1 MTGPSVTSRVITL
14 LGAFSAEHRAL
25 TLSQLSRRA
34 NLPLT
39 TTHRLV
45 GELAGQGVL
54 ERDEQ
59 GRYRIGVRLWEIAS
73 LAPRAGGLREA
84 AMPFLEDLFDATR
97 ENVQLAVLDGIDV
110 LYVERMSA
118 RNAIPVVSRVGGRLP
133 VHATA
138 VGQVLLANSPVEL
151 QEQVLAGLLIRL
163 TDKTITSPRELRVL
177 LAEVRRTGIAV
188 ADGQVDTQSL
198 SVAAPVYGPDDT
210 VVAGLSIVVPATG
223 QGQLFAPAVRSAAR
237 GISRAL
243 GAPRATIRPSAAVLG
258 SAPAATR

>member
-1 MTGPSVTSRVITL
+1 MTGPTVTSRVIAIL
-14 LGAFSAEHRAL
+14 SAFSAEHPAL

-34 NLPLT
+34 ELPLT

-45 GELAGQGVL
+45 GELATLGAL

-59 GRYRIGVRLWEIAS
+59 ARYRIGVRLWEIAS

-110 LYVERMSA
+110 LYVERLSA

-138 VGQVLLANSPVEL
+138 VGQVLLAHASVEL
-151 QEQVLAGLLIRL
+151 QEQVLAGPLVRI
-163 TDKTITSPRELRVL
+163 TDKTITSARDLRTL
-177 LAEVRRTGIAV
+177 LAEVRRSGISV
-188 ADGQVDTQSL
+188 ADGQVDTHSL
-198 SVAAPVYGPDDT
+198 SVAAPIYGPSDT
-210 VVAGLSIVVPATG
+210 VVAGLSIVVPANG
-223 QGQLFAPAVRSAAR
+223 QGPLFAPAVRSAAR

-243 GAPRATIRPSAAVLG
+243 GAPRATTRPSAVVLG
-258 SAPAATR
+258 SAPAAQ

>member
-1 MTGPSVTSRVITL
+1 MTGPSVTSRVIAVL
-14 LGAFSAEHRAL
+14 SAFSAEHLAL

-34 NLPLT
+34 ELPLT

-45 GELAGQGVL
+45 GELSALGAL
-54 ERDEQ
+54 ERDEH

-110 LYVERMSA
+110 LYVERLSA

-138 VGQVLLANSPVEL
+138 VGQVLLAHAPVDV
-151 QEQVLAGLLIRL
+151 QEEVLASSLARI
-163 TDKTITSPRELRVL
+163 TDKTITSPRALRTL
-177 LAEVRRTGIAV
+177 LAEVRRTGISI
-188 ADGQVDTQSL
+188 ADGQVDTHSL
-198 SVAAPVYGPDDT
+198 SVAAPIYGPSDT
-210 VVAGLSIVVPATG
+210 VVAGLSIVVPANG
-223 QGQLFAPAVRSAAR
+223 QGSLFAPAVRSAAR

-258 SAPAATR
+258 SAPTAQ

>member
-14 LGAFSAEHRAL
+14 LSAFSAEHRAL

-45 GELAGQGVL
+45 GELAALGAL
-54 ERDEQ
+54 ERDEH

-97 ENVQLAVLDGIDV
+97 ENVQLAVLDGIEV

-118 RNAIPVVSRVGGRLP
+118 RNAIPVISRVGGRLP

-151 QEQVLAGLLIRL
+151 QEQVLTGPLTRL

-188 ADGQVDTQSL
+188 ADGHVDTQSL
-198 SVAAPVYGPDDT
+198 SVAAPIYGPDDT
-210 VVAGLSIVVPATG
+210 VVAGLSIVVPAVG

-243 GAPRATIRPSAAVLG
+243 GAPRAIIRPSAAVLG

>member
-1 MTGPSVTSRVITL
+1 MTGASVTSRVIAVL
-14 LGAFSAEHRAL
+14 SAFSAEHPAL

-34 NLPLT
+34 DLPLT

-45 GELAGQGVL
+45 GELAALGAL
-54 ERDEQ
+54 ERDEH
-59 GRYRIGVRLWEIAS
+59 GRYRIGIRLWEIAS

-110 LYVERMSA
+110 LYVERLSA

-138 VGQVLLANSPVEL
+138 VGQVLLAHAPVDL
-151 QEQVLAGLLIRL
+151 QEQILAGPLIRI
-163 TDKTITSPRELRVL
+163 TDKTITSTRDLRTL
-177 LAEVRRTGIAV
+177 LAEVRRTGISV
-188 ADGQVDTQSL
+188 ADGQVETHSL
-198 SVAAPVYGPDDT
+198 SVAAPIYGPADT
-210 VVAGLSIVVPATG
+210 VVAGLSIVVPANG
-223 QGQLFAPAVRSAAR
+223 QGPLFAPAVRSAAR

-258 SAPAATR
+258 SAPAAQ